1 MQHANGWTS
10 VPVTDNPHAVLGCVT
25 TGLCFMQPFIALLRC
40 GPDHRKRP
48 IFNWVHWLVGNAA
61 QVSSYTII

>member
-61 QVSSYTII
+61 QVNSYSII